1 MSNFEPN
8 ENMEQTQTA
17 VEWLFLMLNNPNSNQ
32 DFANKL
38 LAQAK
43 KMERE
48 QHGRTWDAAIQ
59 AHEDRG
65 HVISRS
71 LTDFDE
77 YKIK

>member
-1 MSNFEPN
+1 MKTKDEIL
-8 ENMEQTQTA
+8 TA
-17 VEWLFLMLNNPNSNQ
+17 VEWIFLMLNNPNSNQ

-38 LAQAK
+38 LGQAK

-65 HVISRS
+65 HVLSRS

-77 YKIK
+77 YQIK